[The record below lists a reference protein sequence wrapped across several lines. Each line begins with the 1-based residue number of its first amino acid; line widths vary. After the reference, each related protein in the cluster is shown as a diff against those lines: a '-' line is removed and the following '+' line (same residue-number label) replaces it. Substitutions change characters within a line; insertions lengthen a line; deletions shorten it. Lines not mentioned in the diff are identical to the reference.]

1 MVRLID
7 SDNPETYD
15 KFRKEESS
23 FHSKKME
30 KIFAWIEKKGKIK
43 VLEIGAGT
51 GTYTKLLG
59 EHFNDITATD
69 LRKEMIDLLK
79 KKKIKAKVAVADCLE
94 LPYKNASFDL
104 VVGISLFHHIARSD
118 RDKFFKEMN
127 RVLKKNGALV
137 LSDPNKLN
145 PGTSVYQAL
154 QGEHAISRFEM
165 KNLSEKA
172 GFKVKKIG
180 EILVRSP
187 GTSNFL
193 EKLPGWNIFESVIE
207 KLAMGVTVF
216 LVAEKR

>member
-15 KFRKEESS
+15 RFRKEESI
-23 FHSKKME
+23 FHAKKME
-30 KIFAWIEKKGKIK
+30 KIFFWVEKKGKMK

-59 EHFNDITATD
+59 EHFKDITATD
-69 LRKEMIDLLK
+69 LRKEMIDILK
-79 KKKIKAKVAVADCLE
+79 SKKIKAKVAVADCLE

-104 VVGISLFHHIARSD
+104 VVGISLLHHIARND
-118 RDKFFKEMN
+118 REKFFREIN
-127 RVLKKNGALV
+127 RVLKKNGTLV

-145 PGTSVYQAL
+145 LGTSLYQAM

-172 GFKVKKIG
+172 GFRARKIG

-187 GTSNFL
+187 GTSNLL
-193 EKLPGWNIFESVIE
+193 EKLPGWNIFECVLE

-216 LVAEKR
+216 LVAEKK

>member
-1 MVRLID
+1 
-7 SDNPETYD
+7 
-15 KFRKEESS
+15 
-23 FHSKKME
+23 
-30 KIFAWIEKKGKIK
+30 
-43 VLEIGAGT
+43 
-51 GTYTKLLG
+51 
-59 EHFNDITATD
+59 
-69 LRKEMIDLLK
+69 MIDILK
-79 KKKIKAKVAVADCLE
+79 SKKIKAKVAVADCLE

-104 VVGISLFHHIARSD
+104 VVGISLFHHIARKD
-118 RDKFFKEMN
+118 REKFFKEMN

-145 PGTSVYQAL
+145 PGTSLYQAM

-193 EKLPGWNIFESVIE
+193 EKLPGWNLFEAVLE
-207 KLAMGVTVF
+207 KLSLGVTVF
-216 LVAEKR
+216 LVAEKK

>member
-7 SDNPETYD
+7 SDNPATYD

-23 FHSKKME
+23 FHAKKME
-30 KIFAWIEKKGKIK
+30 KIFFWVEKKGKMK

-59 EHFNDITATD
+59 THFKDVTATD

-94 LPYKNASFDL
+94 LPYKKASFDM
-104 VVGISLFHHIARSD
+104 VVGISLFHHIARKD
-118 RDKFFKEMN
+118 GEKFFAEMY

-145 PGTSVYQAL
+145 PGTSLYQAL

-172 GFKVKKIG
+172 GFKVRKIG

-193 EKLPGWNIFESVIE
+193 EKLPGWNLFENVLE

-216 LVAEKR
+216 LVAEKK